1 MDPKPRTRRHTR
13 PPGDAYED
21 AIRFLGARAR
31 SVAEIRRRLR
41 GKQHDEL
48 AIDGAI
54 ERLRANGH
62 VDDLAFAKYWLEQ
75 RERFR
80 PKGDRALVSEL
91 LQKGVAREAIDT
103 VLGERAPDAQLA
115 QARAAIR
122 KPLARWSGMD
132 DADRKRRVQAYLVQ
146 RGFDYATIEEV
157 LEHPAAEEDEAEP

>member
-13 PPGDAYED
+13 PLGDAYED

-31 SVAEIRRRLR
+31 SVAEIRRQLR
-41 GKQHDEL
+41 GKQHDEP

-54 ERLRANGH
+54 ERLRVNGY
-62 VDDLAFAKYWLEQ
+62 VDDLAFARYWLEQ

-80 PKGDRALVSEL
+80 PKGDRALVGEL
-91 LQKGVAREAIDT
+91 LQKGVDREAIDT
-103 VLGERAPDAQLA
+103 VLGERPPDAQLA

-146 RGFDYATIEEV
+146 RGFDYGTIEEV
-157 LEHPAAEEDEAEP
+157 LEHPVAEDDEAEP